1 MNTNL
6 TGILILVTAYS
17 VWGLF
22 PIYFTL
28 VASVPP
34 WEILSNRIVW
44 SFLILGAVLLYL
56 KKNALTHLRS
66 KKTMTYLFFASFFI
80 ASNWLI
86 FIYGVQAEKILET
99 SLGYYLSPLISIA
112 LGLVFFKEK
121 MRPLQWLC
129 LFLASCAIVYQWMSL
144 GYFPM
149 ISFFLA
155 LSFSFYSLM
164 KKKIQ
169 IDSLSSLFVET
180 LFLAPFA
187 FLYLAYLHE
196 ENTLVFAQSGD
207 IYMSILLFASGVL
220 TITPLLLFS
229 KGLAYVPMYVS
240 GFLQYITPSISFA
253 VGVFLYGEILDTT
266 KIITFS
272 VIWTALVLFIID
284 ASLHHKK
291 NKKQQAVFQP

>member
-1 MNTNL
+1 
-6 TGILILVTAYS
+6 
-17 VWGLF
+17 
-22 PIYFTL
+22 
-28 VASVPP
+28 
-34 WEILSNRIVW
+34 
-44 SFLILGAVLLYL
+44 
-56 KKNALTHLRS
+56 
-66 KKTMTYLFFASFFI
+66 MTYLFFASFFI

-129 LFLASCAIVYQWMSL
+129 LFLASCAIAYQWVSL

-187 FLYLAYLHE
+187 FLYLAYLYE

-207 IYMSILLFASGVL
+207 IYMSILLFSSGVL
-220 TITPLLLFS
+220 TITPLLLFG

-253 VGVFLYGEILDTT
+253 VGVFLYGEVLGTT

-272 VIWTALVLFIID
+272 IIWAALVLFIID
-284 ASLHHKK
+284 ASLHHKRS
-291 NKKQQAVFQP
+291 KQQAVFQP